1 MWHVDRGVSGEEPIH
16 NSQSSIF
23 THETVSP
30 SRISNGLM
38 GIVISKT
45 ERLTRT
51 TLRIRVGTRTDL
63 RVSWQTALT
72 SPGIVNIGIGRTKIS
87 SRPLNSIAK
96 ASL

>member
-1 MWHVDRGVSGEEPIH
+1 MWHVDPGFSEEELIP
-16 NSQSSIF
+16 NSRSSIS
-23 THETVSP
+23 THETVLP
-30 SRISNGLM
+30 SHSNALM
-38 GIVISKT
+38 GIVSSKT